1 MIFKKPL
8 TWILTLSLLYFP
20 LFAQTKADKKAAEEA
35 ARVAQIKT
43 TVQSYGTGEN
53 ALIEVKLK
61 NGTKR
66 KGYISEAQDE
76 GFVVADTAAA
86 SSYDIRYAEAASVKP
101 YKLPNGPGNKK
112 TAIIA
117 TVVIVG
123 AVVAAIFAYKHC
135 KKLERE
141 GKTCPVDE
149 TNY

>member
-1 MIFKKPL
+1 MIFRISL
-8 TWILTLSLLYFP
+8 TWVLTLSLLPFS
-20 LFAQTKADKKAAEEA
+20 LFAQTKADKKAAKET

-43 TVQSYGTGEN
+43 TVQSYGTGES

-61 NGTKR
+61 SGTKR
-66 KGYISEAQDE
+66 KGYISEAKDE

-86 SSYDIRYAEAASVKP
+86 SSHDVRYDEVASVKP
-101 YKLPNGPGNKK
+101 YKLPTGPGNKK

-149 TNY
+149 TDY